1 MLEQGDPRLL
11 DEPVAQRLLTSTEYA
26 RLAYLALDGTPRL
39 IPTLF
44 HWNGTAIVL
53 PGFATAARLRAIRA
67 NPSVAV
73 TIDHAGPPP
82 EVLQLRG
89 TAEIEVVTGLVEEYE
104 LAHKRY
110 YGDEQGERNV
120 APLREAGVSMARVVL
135 RPSWVGI
142 IDFQQRLPRAM
153 TEALSEASA

>member
-1 MLEQGDPRLL
+1 MLEQGDPKLL
-11 DEPVAQRLLTSTEYA
+11 DEPVAQRLLASTEYA

-44 HWNGTAIVL
+44 HWNGSGIVL
-53 PGFATAARLRAIRA
+53 TGFATAARRRAIRA

-73 TIDHAGPPP
+73 TIDTAGPPP

-89 TAEIEVVTGLVEEYE
+89 AAEVQVVPGLVDEYE

-120 APLREAGVSMARVVL
+120 APLRESGVSMALVVL
-135 RPSWVGI
+135 RPSWVGV

-153 TEALSEASA
+153 TEAMA